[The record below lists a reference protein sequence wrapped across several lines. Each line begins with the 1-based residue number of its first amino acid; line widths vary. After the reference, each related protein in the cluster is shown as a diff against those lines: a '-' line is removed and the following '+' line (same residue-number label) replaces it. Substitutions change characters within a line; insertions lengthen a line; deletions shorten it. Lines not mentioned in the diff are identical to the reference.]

1 MVVSFNYSRF
11 DIGQYNFNNIIY
23 ETNCYIFI
31 ADIEPFI
38 EYRRNYPSTLHG
50 L

>member
-1 MVVSFNYSRF
+1 MVVRFDYSRF
-11 DIGQYNFNNIIY
+11 DVSQYNLNNIIY
-23 ETNCYIFI
+23 AINYYIFI
-31 ADIEPFI
+31 VDIEPFI